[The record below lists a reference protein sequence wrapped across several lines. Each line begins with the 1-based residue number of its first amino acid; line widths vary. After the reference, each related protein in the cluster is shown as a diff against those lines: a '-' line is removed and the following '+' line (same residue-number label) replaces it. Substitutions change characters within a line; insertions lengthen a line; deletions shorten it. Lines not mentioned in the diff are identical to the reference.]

1 MRAIPDVSL
10 LPLAELVSLAGR
22 TAVVTGGARGIGR
35 ACGARLAEAGA
46 AVLLADVDVDGAA
59 EAAATI
65 GRGSVAAHVDVR
77 DAGSV
82 RALADQALAG
92 QGRLDIWMNSAG
104 IYPSR
109 PLLDLSEDDW
119 DAVVDV
125 NLRGTFVG
133 AQEAARAMI
142 AAGNGGVIVNVSS
155 TAAYRAAGVGVAHYV
170 ASKFGVR
177 GLTQSLAVELGPH
190 GIRVLAI
197 APTVTL
203 TPGLEEQR
211 EALEAGGFEL
221 ESLGASLPLGRVA
234 VPDDVARVAVFCA
247 SDLASLMTGSTLLV
261 DAGELT

>member
-1 MRAIPDVSL
+1 
-10 LPLAELVSLAGR
+10 
-22 TAVVTGGARGIGR
+22 
-35 ACGARLAEAGA
+35 
-46 AVLLADVDVDGAA
+46 
-59 EAAATI
+59 
-65 GRGSVAAHVDVR
+65 AAHVDAR
-77 DAGSV
+77 QAGSV

-109 PLLDLSEDDW
+109 PLLDLSVDDW
-119 DAVVDV
+119 DAVLDV

-221 ESLGASLPLGRVA
+221 ESLGASLPLGRVCA
-234 VPDDVARVAVFCA
+234 ARHVGWLGDHQAKSAATRVSRAISIRTSSDHAKPQCA
-247 SDLASLMTGSTLLV
+247 RIGRRSGKSTRASSM
-261 DAGELT
+261 

>member
-133 AQEAARAMI
+133 AREAARAMI

-155 TAAYRAAGVGVAHYV
+155 TAAYRAARAEASSEPRRSTSTVATSTDTPSRAPRALTKP
-170 ASKFGVR
+170 AS
-177 GLTQSLAVELGPH
+177 A
-190 GIRVLAI
+190 A
-197 APTVTL
+197 
-203 TPGLEEQR
+203 
-211 EALEAGGFEL
+211 
-221 ESLGASLPLGRVA
+221 
-234 VPDDVARVAVFCA
+234 D
-247 SDLASLMTGSTLLV
+247 SDRN
-261 DAGELT
+261 